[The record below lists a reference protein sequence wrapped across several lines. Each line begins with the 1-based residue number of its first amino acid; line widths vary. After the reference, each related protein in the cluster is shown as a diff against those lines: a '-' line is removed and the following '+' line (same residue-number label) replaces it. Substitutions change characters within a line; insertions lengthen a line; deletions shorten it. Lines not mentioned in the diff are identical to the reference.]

1 MVRDIKTR
9 KKQPKTIKTMKGT
22 VKSIDRSFRV
32 ERDIKDV
39 SDRVLSQNA
48 TESTPAELLQLS
60 EQKGVEF
67 AGRKTI
73 GAISR
78 SPRAALSVKQKKEA
92 AKQSI
97 KTAKATVKEARNI
110 AKSEIKSVKSSV
122 KSARNTVKTATTSTK
137 MSSSTI
143 KGTSSATKSS
153 LSAAK
158 TAAKQHYTQLKRQ
171 QKPFRWLLKLPL
183 KPLFLPLKLLWHL
196 LLQVDGLYLL
206 YLC

>member
-97 KTAKATVKEARNI
+97 KTAKATVKEAGNI
-110 AKSEIKSVKSSV
+110 AKSEIKSV
-122 KSARNTVKTATTSTK
+122 A
-137 MSSSTI
+137 
-143 KGTSSATKSS
+143 
-153 LSAAK
+153 
-158 TAAKQHYTQLKRQ
+158 
-171 QKPFRWLLKLPL
+171 
-183 KPLFLPLKLLWHL
+183 
-196 LLQVDGLYLL
+196 
-206 YLC
+206 